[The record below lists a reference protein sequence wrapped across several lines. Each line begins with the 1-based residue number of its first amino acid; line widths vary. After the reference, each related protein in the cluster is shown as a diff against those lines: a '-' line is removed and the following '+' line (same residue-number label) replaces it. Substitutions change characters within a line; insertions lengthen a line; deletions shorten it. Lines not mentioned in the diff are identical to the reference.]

1 LTIYY
6 FNKRVVL
13 MT

>member
-6 FNKRVVL
+6 FNKRVLL